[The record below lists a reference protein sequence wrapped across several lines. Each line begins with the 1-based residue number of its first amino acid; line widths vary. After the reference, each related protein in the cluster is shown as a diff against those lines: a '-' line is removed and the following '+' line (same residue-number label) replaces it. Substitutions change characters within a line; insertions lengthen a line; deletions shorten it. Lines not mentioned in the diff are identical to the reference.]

1 LRRWAAAA
9 FLIVTLGGVS
19 SAGFASSSPN
29 PTLTPGAT
37 DPRVSQA
44 NIAQTICTRGYTST
58 VRNVSTQT
66 KHRVYVEYGIS
77 RSQQRGYV
85 IDHLIPL
92 EVGGANEIANLWPE
106 PKADA
111 KNKDKVENQLHA
123 SVCNGSISL
132 ADAQA
137 RFTALATPSTIAPT
151 IPTPATEPPA
161 TEPPATAAPA
171 PEPPAP
177 SAQVVHPG
185 AFCAPAGARGV
196 TTAGTAMVCGPA
208 SDGRNRWHA
217 A

>member
-1 LRRWAAAA
+1 VRRWAAAISIA
-9 FLIVTLGGVS
+9 VAVAVGS
-19 SAGFASSSPN
+19 SAAFAASAPDPS
-29 PTLTPGAT
+29 LTPGAS
-37 DPRVSQA
+37 DPRVTQA
-44 NIAQTICTRGYTST
+44 TISQTICARGYTST

-66 KHRVYVEYGIS
+66 KHRVYAEYRIS

-92 EVGGANEIANLWPE
+92 EVGGANDIANLWPE

-111 KNKDKVENQLHA
+111 KNKDKLENELHA
-123 SVCNGSISL
+123 RVCNGSIGL

-137 RFTALATPSTIAPT
+137 QFTSLATPSNAP
-151 IPTPATEPPA
+151 PTAPAATSPPA
-161 TEPPATAAPA
+161 TEPPPTAAPA

-177 SAQVVHPG
+177 AAQVVHPG

-217 A
+217 G

>member
-1 LRRWAAAA
+1 VRRWATATCVAVILAVGSSAA
-9 FLIVTLGGVS
+9 FAA
-19 SAGFASSSPN
+19 SAPDLS
-29 PTLTPGAT
+29 LTPGAS
-37 DPRVSQA
+37 DPRVTQA
-44 NIAQTICTRGYTST
+44 TIGETICTRGYTST

-92 EVGGANEIANLWPE
+92 EVGGANDITNLWPE

-111 KNKDKVENQLHA
+111 KTKDKLENELHA

-132 ADAQA
+132 ADAQE
-137 RFTALATPSTIAPT
+137 RFTSLATPSTSPPRAAPA
-151 IPTPATEPPA
+151 ATEPPP

-177 SAQVVHPG
+177 SAHVVHPG
-185 AFCAPAGARGV
+185 AFCAPVGARGI
-196 TTAGTAMVCGPA
+196 TTAGTPMVCGPA
-208 SDGRNRWHA
+208 SDGRNRWHVG
-217 A
+217 

>member
-1 LRRWAAAA
+1 VVVLAVGSSAA
-9 FLIVTLGGVS
+9 FAA
-19 SAGFASSSPN
+19 SAPDPS
-29 PTLTPGAT
+29 LTPGAR
-37 DPRVSQA
+37 DPRVTQA
-44 NIAQTICTRGYTST
+44 TIGQTICTRGYTST

-92 EVGGANEIANLWPE
+92 EVGGANDIANLWPE
-106 PKADA
+106 PKTDA
-111 KNKDKVENQLHA
+111 KTKDKLENQLHA
-123 SVCNGSISL
+123 TVCNGNVSL

-137 RFTALATPSTIAPT
+137 QFTSLAAPSTNVPPT
-151 IPTPATEPPA
+151 NASPPATSPRDAQPPATAPPA
-161 TEPPATAAPA
+161 TEPPA
-171 PEPPAP
+171 P
-177 SAQVVHPG
+177 SQQIVHPG

-196 TTAGTAMVCGPA
+196 TTAGTPMVCGPA